1 MSKRN
6 TQNIQIGIDLGTTN
20 SEIAINKD
28 GNVELVKNIFG
39 DEYTPSVFG
48 VDKAKNKV
56 VGKRAYEKLYKDV
69 SNDEFLNNKAEIKR
83 LMGTAESV
91 NFPRINQDMAP
102 EEISAEILKSLKSDV
117 SRKYSDFE
125 MRAAVITVPA
135 YFSVLQSE
143 ATKRAGNLAGFEYV
157 VLLQEPIAAAMA
169 YGFMNE
175 KNENW
180 IIYDLGGGTFDVAL
194 ISSKD
199 GALSVLSHNG
209 NNFLGGKD
217 FDWLVVDKII
227 VPAILEKH
235 EIKDFNRG
243 NSKFKSVFAKL
254 KYVAENAKMY
264 LSQYEKTNLEI
275 ERIGDDESGNEI
287 YVTVELTRK
296 GLEQLIKP
304 EIDKTIE
311 LTKEVIEES
320 GVKQSTIHKIV
331 LVGGST
337 QIPYIKDRL
346 TREFKITVDSSVDPL
361 TVVARGACIFA
372 ASQQI
377 PKEFLN
383 KSKKVTADTKT
394 LTLYYESLASEEEQT
409 VTGVVEE
416 LKNSDDEY
424 YIQIQSEG
432 RFYSGSKIK
441 LKGGKFF
448 DTIVLE
454 PQKTNLF
461 WIFLFDKDGNTI
473 PIDPDSFT
481 ITHGLSVT
489 GAPISHSIG
498 VAVAKGNEN
507 DGFALTNIFEPFF
520 EKNSILPLRDTKS
533 YKTTKKLEKGDTE
546 NVLPIKVYEGES
558 KTPEQNNFICDL
570 EITGKNLPYD
580 LPEGTEVEITIEIN
594 ESREVTVEAFIPTI
608 DLSLNARSTIY
619 DEGIDLKKIE
629 GDLNLQRDRIKNIE
643 SNCTTEEK
651 NRLSNDV
658 QSLDTSINNANVDQD
673 EKMKA
678 NKQLKDLK
686 IKIDKIEADK
696 KLPQLVEEFNKNITD
711 VQGFVESQDDEKEK
725 DQDTKNL
732 ELLKEGGEKAI
743 ENKEKHMLIRVNEQ
757 IKELG
762 MQVLLRNP
770 ASWTYQFEKLTTEN
784 HTFLNEKE
792 ASYFITKGKRAIELG
807 DVDELKQSVRGL
819 MQLLPPKEQET
830 FRGDISGITH

>member
-6 TQNIQIGIDLGTTN
+6 TQNIQIGIDFGTTN
-20 SEIAINKD
+20 SEIAINND
-28 GNVELVKNIFG
+28 GNIELVKNIFG

-48 VDKAKNKV
+48 IDKAKNKV
-56 VGKRAYEKLYKDV
+56 VGKRAYEKLYKDA
-69 SNDEFLNNKAEIKR
+69 SEEEFLNNKAEVKR

-91 NFPRINQDMAP
+91 NFPRINQDMTP

-125 MRAAVITVPA
+125 TRTAVITIPA
-135 YFSVLQSE
+135 YFSTLQAE

-169 YGFMNE
+169 YGFMNA

-194 ISSKD
+194 ISSKE

-209 NNFLGGKD
+209 DNFLGGKD

-235 EIKDFNRG
+235 EIEDFNRG
-243 NSKFKSVFAKL
+243 NPKFQSVFAKL
-254 KYVAENAKMY
+254 KYIAENAKMY

-275 ERIGDDESGNEI
+275 EGIGDDESGNEI

-296 GLEQLIKP
+296 RFEQLIKP
-304 EIDKTIE
+304 EVDKTIE
-311 LTKEVIEES
+311 LTKDVIKES

-331 LVGGST
+331 LVGGSA

-346 TREFKITVDSSVDPL
+346 IREFKITIDSSVDPL

-372 ASQQI
+372 TSQRI

-383 KSKKVTADTKT
+383 KAKETTADTKT
-394 LTLYYESLASEEEQT
+394 LVLNYESLTSEEEET

-416 LKNSDDEY
+416 LKDSDDEY
-424 YIQIQSEG
+424 YVQIQSEG
-432 RFYSGSKIK
+432 KFYSGSKIR

-448 DTIVLE
+448 DTIALE

-461 WIFLFDKDGNTI
+461 WIFLFDKGGNTV

-489 GAPISHSIG
+489 GAPIPYSIG
-498 VAVAKGNEN
+498 VAVAKRDGN
-507 DGFALTNIFEPFF
+507 DGFALTEVFEPFF
-520 EKNSILPLRDTKS
+520 EKNSILPLRETKT
-533 YKTTKKLEKGDTE
+533 YKTIKKLEKGDTE
-546 NVLPIKVYEGES
+546 NALPIKVYEGES

-570 EITGKNLPYD
+570 KITGKNLPYD
-580 LPEGTEVEITIEIN
+580 LPGGTEVEITIEVN

-608 DLSLNARSTIY
+608 DLSLNARATIHAE
-619 DEGIDLKKIE
+619 DINIEQIESDLHV
-629 GDLNLQRDRIKNIE
+629 QRERIKTIE
-643 SNCTTEEK
+643 ANCTTKERSKLE
-651 NRLSNDV
+651 NTV
-658 QSLDTSINNANVDQD
+658 QSVDTSISNAQIDQE
-673 EKMKA
+673 EKRKA
-678 NKQLKDLK
+678 HKQIKDLK
-686 IKIDKIEADK
+686 VKLDQIEEAK
-696 KLPQLVEEFNKNITD
+696 KMPQLTKEFNESIVD
-711 VQGFVESQDDEKEK
+711 VQKVLETLGDDK
-725 DQDTKNL
+725 DKNVNNNQL
-732 ELLKEGGEKAI
+732 ETLKEEGKKAI
-743 ENKEKHMLIRVNEQ
+743 ESKDKHLLVRVNEQ

-762 MQVLLRNP
+762 MRVVLSNP
-770 ASWTYQFEKLTTEN
+770 AMWVHQFEKLTAEN

-792 ASYFITKGKRAIELG
+792 ANYFITKGKRAVELG
-807 DVDELKQSVRGL
+807 DVDELKRCVHGL
-819 MQLLPPKEQET
+819 IRLLPPEEQEAI
-830 FRGDISGITH
+830 RGDISGITH